1 VTVHSPMAP
10 KAPKRWAAWAAL
22 FAVALALFAL
32 RISRREE
39 TEPEPEA
46 VTPSAGGTVPFLMEQ
61 QWAIRMK
68 LAVAEKAAFHP
79 KVESTGR
86 VVPAFR
92 HYAVVA
98 SSISGILAGESLPRV
113 GQRVKKDS
121 FIARVLDSPE
131 GQSLAT
137 ARAML
142 EIEKARLEAE
152 KRRLTERTNEA
163 RARMLLA
170 ILEADHAQRL
180 FDRKAYSLNQYQRA
194 QHELKVAETDYDSAK
209 RQLEALAAIVIADLP
224 EAPESTGEYAVKAP
238 LAGTV
243 VALHKQLGERVGAG
257 EPILEIVAL
266 ERVWVEAPVFER
278 DLPRIERAARVSF
291 TTPADPER
299 RFEGKLVD
307 VGAVV
312 DERSRA
318 ATVLFEVENRDR
330 ALRIGMQANVSL
342 ETEERFEGIL
352 VPEEALVEVEGRR
365 FVYVL
370 RSGEEFERR
379 EVKLA
384 DAMGATRVVLEGL
397 SPGERFVTRG
407 ARQIYLHELNP
418 GAPTAHTH

>member
-1 VTVHSPMAP
+1 VTEDSPKAP
-10 KAPKRWAAWAAL
+10 KAPKPWAVWAAL
-22 FAVALALFAL
+22 FALALVLFVL
-32 RISRREE
+32 RISRGAPID
-39 TEPEPEA
+39 PEPA
-46 VTPSAGGTVPFLMEQ
+46 SATRLADGTVPFRMEQ

-68 LAVAEKAAFHP
+68 LAVAETGSFRR

-98 SSISGILAGESLPRV
+98 SSISGILAGEGLPRV
-113 GQRVKKDS
+113 GQRVAKDS
-121 FIARVLDSPE
+121 LIARVLDSPE
-131 GQSLAT
+131 AQSLAT

-142 EIEKARLEAE
+142 QIEKARLEAE

-209 RQLEALAAIVIADLP
+209 RQLEALAAIVIGDLP
-224 EAPESTGEYAVKAP
+224 ETRESMTDYEVKAP
-238 LAGTV
+238 LSGTV
-243 VALHKQLGERVGAG
+243 IALHKQLGERVGAG

-278 DLPRIERAARVSF
+278 DLGRIERAGRASF
-291 TTPADPER
+291 TTPANPER
-299 RFEGKLVD
+299 TFEGKLVD

-312 DERSRA
+312 DEKSRA

-352 VPEEALVEVEGRR
+352 VPEEGLVEVEGRS

-384 DAMGATRVVLEGL
+384 EEVGATRVVLDGL

>member
-1 VTVHSPMAP
+1 MT
-10 KAPKRWAAWAAL
+10 RWVAWAAL
-22 FAVALALFAL
+22 FAVAFAFVAL
-32 RISRREE
+32 RISRRAE

-46 VTPSAGGTVPFLMEQ
+46 ATEPASGTVPFLMEQ

-68 LAVAEKAAFHP
+68 LAVAEKASFRR

-113 GQRVKKDS
+113 GQRVKKD
-121 FIARVLDSPE
+121 FLIARVLDSPE
-131 GQSLAT
+131 AQSLAT

-194 QHELKVAETDYDSAK
+194 QHELKVAETDYDAAK
-209 RQLEALAAIVIADLP
+209 RQLEALTAIVIGDLP
-224 EAPESTGEYAVKAP
+224 ETKQSMTDYEVKAP
-238 LAGTV
+238 LSGTV
-243 VALHKQLGERVGAG
+243 VALRKQLGERVGAG

-266 ERVWVEAPVFER
+266 DRVWVEAPVFER
-278 DLPRIERAARVSF
+278 DLGRIERAARVSF
-291 TTPADPER
+291 TTPADPDR
-299 RFEGKLVD
+299 KFEGKLVD

-318 ATVLFEVENRDR
+318 ATVLFEVENPDR
-330 ALRIGMQANVSL
+330 ALRIGMQANVIL
-342 ETEERFEGIL
+342 ETEESFDGIL
-352 VPEEALVEVEGRR
+352 VPEEALVEVEGRS
-365 FVYVL
+365 FVFVL

-379 EVKLA
+379 EVTLA
-384 DAMGATRVVLEGL
+384 EAMGATRVALEGL

-418 GAPTAHTH
+418 GAPAVHTH

>member
-1 VTVHSPMAP
+1 MTVPSPKP
-10 KAPKRWAAWAAL
+10 PKRWAAWAAL
-22 FAVALALFAL
+22 LAVALAFFAL

-39 TEPEPEA
+39 TEPEPEV
-46 VTPSAGGTVPFLMEQ
+46 VTPSGGTVPFLMEQ

-68 LAVAEKAAFHP
+68 LAVAENAGFRR

-121 FIARVLDSPE
+121 LIARVLDSPE
-131 GQSLAT
+131 AQSLAT

-342 ETEERFEGIL
+342 ETEERFEGVL

-397 SPGERFVTRG
+397 LPGERFVTRG

-418 GAPTAHTH
+418 GPTASHTH

>member
-1 VTVHSPMAP
+1 VTLHFP
-10 KAPKRWAAWAAL
+10 KVPKRWAAWAAL
-22 FAVALALFAL
+22 LAVAIGLFAL
-32 RISRREE
+32 RLWRGTT
-39 TEPEPEA
+39 TEPESKA
-46 VTPSAGGTVPFLMEQ
+46 ATQSGGGTVPFLMEQ

-68 LAVAEKAAFHP
+68 LAVAEKAGFRR

-98 SSISGILAGESLPRV
+98 SAISGILAGESLPRV

-121 FIARVLDSPE
+121 LIARVLDSPE
-131 GQSLAT
+131 AQSLVT

-152 KRRLTERTNEA
+152 KRRLTESANEA
-163 RARMLLA
+163 GARMLLA

-180 FDRKAYSLNQYQRA
+180 FDRKAYSLNQYQRV
-194 QHELKVAETDYDSAK
+194 QHELKVAETDYDAAK
-209 RQLEALAAIVIADLP
+209 RQLEALAAIVIGDLP
-224 EAPESTGEYAVKAP
+224 ETRESMTDYEVKAP
-238 LAGTV
+238 LSGTV

-278 DLPRIERAARVSF
+278 DLPRIERAARISF
-291 TTPADPER
+291 TTAADPDR
-299 RFEGKLVD
+299 KFEGKLVD

-318 ATVLFEVENRDR
+318 ATVLFEVENPDR

-342 ETEERFEGIL
+342 ETEESFEGVL
-352 VPEEALVEVEGRR
+352 VPEEALVEVEGRN

-384 DAMGATRVVLEGL
+384 EAMGATRVVLDGL
-397 SPGERFVTRG
+397 PPGERFVTRG

-418 GAPTAHTH
+418 GAPTSHTH

>member
-1 VTVHSPMAP
+1 MTVTSPSLP
-10 KAPKRWAAWAAL
+10 KAAKRAAWAAL
-22 FAVALALFAL
+22 LAVAIALFVV
-32 RISRREE
+32 RISRRTV
-39 TEPEPEA
+39 TEPEPKA
-46 VTPSAGGTVPFLMEQ
+46 ATPSAGGTVPFLMEQ

-68 LAVAEKAAFHP
+68 LAVAEKGSFRR

-92 HYAVVA
+92 HHAVVA

-113 GQRVKKDS
+113 GQRVRKDS
-121 FIARVLDSPE
+121 LIARVLDSPE
-131 GQSLAT
+131 GQSLST

-142 EIEKARLEAE
+142 EIERARLEAE
-152 KRRLTERTNEA
+152 KGRLTERTNEA
-163 RARMLLA
+163 RARMLLE

-194 QHELKVAETDYDSAK
+194 QHELKVAETDYDAAK
-209 RQLEALAAIVIADLP
+209 RQLEALGAITLEPESPDTVAEHSI
-224 EAPESTGEYAVKAP
+224 EAPLS
-238 LAGTV
+238 GTV
-243 VALHKQLGERVGAG
+243 VAIHKQLGERVGAG

-278 DLPRIERAARVSF
+278 DLGRIAGAARASF
-291 TTPADPER
+291 TTPADPDR
-299 RFEGKLVD
+299 TFEGKLLD
-307 VGAVV
+307 VGALV

-318 ATVLFEVENRDR
+318 ATVLFEVENPDR

-342 ETEERFEGIL
+342 ETEEAFEGIP
-352 VPEEALVEVEGRR
+352 VPEGALVEVEGRS

-384 DAMGATRVVLEGL
+384 EAMGAARVVVDGL
-397 SPGERFVTRG
+397 PPGERFVTRG

-418 GAPTAHTH
+418 RATASHTH